1 MAGRSAVLKVVIA
14 GDASGASKAMADT
27 ASAADKMQAGM
38 QKAGAV
44 AAGAMAATAA
54 GAAKAVGAASDLQQ
68 SMGAVES
75 VFGAASGTIEAFADT
90 AAQSVGLSAREFNEL
105 ASVSGAMLQNLGYSA
120 DEAAQKTIDLSKR
133 AADLAAVFG
142 GPASQAMDAM
152 NAALRGEYD
161 SLEQYGVKLSESAVQ
176 QAALTATHK
185 TAASQ
190 LTANEKAQAA
200 LNLIMQQS
208 AAAAGQ
214 FQGESN
220 TLAVQQQQLKASF
233 EDTAAQLGTVLLPYF
248 TQFVGWLQQAVTWVS
263 ENQATVQALVVGIGG
278 LAAAVLGINAAM
290 STWKAVSEAWT
301 NVTKVAD
308 GVQKLFKTGTEASTV
323 ATLAQ
328 KAATIASST
337 ATKTWT
343 AIQKAF
349 NLVMEANPIMLVVT
363 AIAALIAIVIK
374 AYQESETFRAIVD
387 KLWQLLQNT
396 LGAAINIV
404 VGAFQAMVNII
415 KAVWDWMGKLISKA
429 KELISALNP
438 FNHISLPW
446 NNDRSASNRSA
457 RSAPTLRSGQSR
469 AASSPAPVTVNVSG
483 ALDPESVARQIRSIL
498 DGHEIR
504 QGRTVARAMA
514 W

>member
-14 GDASGASKAMADT
+14 GDSSGASKAMADT

-54 GAAKAVGAASDLQQ
+54 GAVKAVGAASDLQQ

-75 VFGAASGTIEAFADT
+75 VFGAASGTIEDFADT
-90 AAQSVGLSAREFNEL
+90 AAQSVGLSSREFNEL

-120 DEAAQKTIDLSKR
+120 DDAAQKTIDLSKR

-176 QAALTATHK
+176 QQALTETHK

-214 FQGESN
+214 FNAESG

-248 TQFVGWLQQAVTWVS
+248 EKFVGWLQQAVTWIS
-263 ENQATVQALVVGIGG
+263 QNQALVQALVVGVGG
-278 LAAAVLGINAAM
+278 LAAAVLAINGAMAAW
-290 STWKAVSEAWT
+290 SAATAAWT
-301 NVTKVAD
+301 AATKIAA
-308 GVQKLFKTGTEASTV
+308 GVQALFKAEIVAST
-323 ATLAQ
+323 
-328 KAATIASST
+328 AATVAAKGAQMAITA
-337 ATKTWT
+337 ATKTWVVV
-343 AIQKAF
+343 QKAI
-349 NLVMEANPIMLVVT
+349 NLALTANPIGLVVA
-363 AIAALIAIVIK
+363 AIGALVAIVVK

-396 LGAAINIV
+396 LGAAINVV

-415 KAVWDWMGKLISKA
+415 KSVWDWMSRLIHKA
-429 KELISALNP
+429 RELISALNP
-438 FNHISLPW
+438 FNHIRNPFAS
-446 NNDRSASNRSA
+446 DRSASTRSL
-457 RSAPTLRSGQSR
+457 RSAPSLRAGQSR
-469 AASSPAPVTVNVSG
+469 AAAAPAPVTVNVNG
-483 ALDPESVARQIRSIL
+483 ALDPEGVARQIRAIL

>member
-14 GDASGASKAMADT
+14 GDAKGAAKAMADT

-38 QKAGAV
+38 QKAGLV
-44 AAGAMAATAA
+44 AAGAMTAVSA
-54 GAAKAVGAASDLQQ
+54 GATKAVGAASDLQQ

-75 VFGAASGTIEAFADT
+75 VFGSASQTIEDFADT
-90 AAQSVGLSAREFNEL
+90 AAQSVGLSEREFNEL

-161 SLEQYGVKLSESAVQ
+161 SLEQYGIKLSESAVQ
-176 QAALTATHK
+176 QAALTATNK

-200 LNLIMQQS
+200 LNLIMEQS
-208 AAAAGQ
+208 ANAAGQ
-214 FQGESN
+214 FQSESN
-220 TLAVQQQQLKASF
+220 TLAVQQQQLKAAF
-233 EDTAAQLGTVLLPYF
+233 ENTSAQLGTVLLPYF
-248 TQFVGWLQQAVTWVS
+248 QTFVGWLQQAVTWVS
-263 ENQATVQALVVGIGG
+263 ENQATVQTLVVGI
-278 LAAAVLGINAAM
+278 AALSAAIIGINAAM
-290 STWKAVSEAWT
+290 SAWKAATEAWT
-301 NVTKVAD
+301 AVTGIAR
-308 GVQKLFKTGTEASTV
+308 GIQKLFTAETEVST
-323 ATLAQ
+323 AAMIAQ
-328 KAATIASST
+328 KAATIAAST
-337 ATKTWT
+337 ATATWT
-343 AIQKAF
+343 TIQKAF
-349 NLVMEANPIMLVVT
+349 NLVMTANPIGLVIT
-363 AIAALIAIVIK
+363 AIGALVAIVIK

-415 KAVWDWMGKLISKA
+415 KSVWDWMGKLIAKA

-438 FNHISLPW
+438 FNHITLPW
-446 NNDRSASNRSA
+446 NNDRSAANRSA

-469 AASSPAPVTVNVSG
+469 AAASPAPVTVNVSG
-483 ALDPESVARQIRSIL
+483 ALDPEAVARQIRSIL
-498 DGHEIR
+498 DGHEMR

>member
-1 MAGRSAVLKVVIA
+1 V
-14 GDASGASKAMADT
+14 
-27 ASAADKMQAGM
+27 
-38 QKAGAV
+38 
-44 AAGAMAATAA
+44 
-54 GAAKAVGAASDLQQ
+54 KAVGAASDLQQ

-75 VFGAASGTIEAFADT
+75 VFGSASQTIEDFADT
-90 AAQSVGLSAREFNEL
+90 AAQSVGLSEREFNEL

-152 NAALRGEYD
+152 TAALRGEYD

-176 QAALTATHK
+176 QRALTETNK

-200 LNLIMQQS
+200 LNLIMEQS
-208 AAAAGQ
+208 ANAAGQ
-214 FQGESN
+214 FQSESN

-248 TQFVGWLQQAVTWVS
+248 QTFVGWLQQAVTWVQQ
-263 ENQATVQALVVGIGG
+263 NADLVQTLVVVIGS
-278 LAAAVLGINAAM
+278 LAAAVVAINGAMALWEAA
-290 STWKAVSEAWT
+290 TTAWT
-301 NVTKVAD
+301 AATKIAETL
-308 GVQKLFKTGTEASTV
+308 QKIFTSEIVAST
-323 ATLAQ
+323 
-328 KAATIASST
+328 AATIAAKGAQMAITT
-337 ATKTWT
+337 ATKAWVVV
-343 AIQKAF
+343 QKAI
-349 NLVMEANPIMLVVT
+349 NLALTANPIGLVVA
-363 AIAALIAIVIK
+363 AIGALVAIVIK

-396 LGAAINIV
+396 LGAAINVV

-415 KAVWDWMGKLISKA
+415 KSVWDWMSRLIHKA
-429 KELISALNP
+429 HELISALNP
-438 FNHISLPW
+438 FNHISNPFSS
-446 NNDRSASNRSA
+446 DRSAANRSA
-457 RSAPTLRSGQSR
+457 RSAPTLRAGQTR
-469 AASSPAPVTVNVSG
+469 AAVAAAPVTVNVNG
-483 ALDPESVARQIRSIL
+483 ALDPESVARQIRAIL